1 MSIFS
6 DILLLITVK
15 SAINH
20 FIQRD
25 VIRNTWAQ
33 NSEGNEKVNITKQLL
48 IVEQLV

>member
-33 NSEGNEKVNITKQLL
+33 NSKENEKVILQKNNSYKA
-48 IVEQLV
+48 VS